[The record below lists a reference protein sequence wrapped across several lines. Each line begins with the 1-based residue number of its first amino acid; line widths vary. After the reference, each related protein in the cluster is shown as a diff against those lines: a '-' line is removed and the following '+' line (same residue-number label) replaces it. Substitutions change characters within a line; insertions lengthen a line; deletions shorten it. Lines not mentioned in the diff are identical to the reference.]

1 MSNDPKK
8 FSNFVQATT
17 TRVPHSERSYRKG
30 LGRVYGFRTTTHD
43 GYSKEE
49 INSILEDGTPEE
61 VQALTAYFSKVSGIY
76 ASTIEYLSSLLSY
89 NYLLTPHY
97 DTSSPPKK
105 LKKAYRS
112 CAAYI
117 KNSYLK
123 KAFPAINQSI
133 FRSGVYY
140 GLVRENENGEGVTFY
155 KLPSQYCRS
164 RYFDQY
170 GNAILELNCTYFN
183 QVAGTDKDLLHSLLK
198 LFPRK
203 VKSKVLS
210 RSNLSA
216 DYWIE
221 ILPTEGGMC
230 FYFKDDFT
238 SPLTSSTLAVLAAQD
253 AREREAKRDQNE
265 MQKILI
271 QKLPIDKTD
280 GTLIFSLEEATE
292 LHAGVSAM
300 LEDNDTI
307 DVMTTYAD
315 VKLEEVQEPDA
326 AASSSA
332 SRQEKYK
339 SNIYDDI
346 GISGELFNAGGANT
360 MKYSIKKDIS
370 LLMKWSRQY
379 EVWLN
384 TWLYHKAAMLTKSG
398 NPTIYFSIQF
408 LPTTEIFRDD
418 DISTYLKT
426 AQYGY
431 PKMAVA
437 AAMDIEPLDVLQLL
451 DFENSVL
458 KLHDNMIPLMSS
470 YTTSGDEKN
479 SSGSGKNSSGQTSQ
493 KDLTNEGG
501 RPEKSDEERAER
513 TLKNRD
519 GMT

>member
-1 MSNDPKK
+1 
-8 FSNFVQATT
+8 
-17 TRVPHSERSYRKG
+17 
-30 LGRVYGFRTTTHD
+30 
-43 GYSKEE
+43 
-49 INSILEDGTPEE
+49 
-61 VQALTAYFSKVSGIY
+61 
-76 ASTIEYLSSLLSY
+76 
-89 NYLLTPHY
+89 
-97 DTSSPPKK
+97 
-105 LKKAYRS
+105 
-112 CAAYI
+112 
-117 KNSYLK
+117 
-123 KAFPAINQSI
+123 
-133 FRSGVYY
+133 
-140 GLVRENENGEGVTFY
+140 
-155 KLPSQYCRS
+155 
-164 RYFDQY
+164 
-170 GNAILELNCTYFN
+170 
-183 QVAGTDKDLLHSLLK
+183 
-198 LFPRK
+198 
-203 VKSKVLS
+203 
-210 RSNLSA
+210 
-216 DYWIE
+216 
-221 ILPTEGGMC
+221 MC
-230 FYFKDDFT
+230 
-238 SPLTSSTLAVLAAQD
+238 
-253 AREREAKRDQNE
+253 
-265 MQKILI
+265 
-271 QKLPIDKTD
+271 
-280 GTLIFSLEEATE
+280 
-292 LHAGVSAM
+292 
-300 LEDNDTI
+300 NDTI